1 MPLAGSGCSVAWL
14 ARLTGGQ
21 EVASSNLAIPT
32 ITFPNKSPRFLTNTL
47 NTSVRLCPCLAANQF
62 SRV

>member
-1 MPLAGSGCSVAWL
+1 

-32 ITFPNKSPRFLTNTL
+32 ITFPNKTPLFFTT
-47 NTSVRLCPCLAANQF
+47 THTMSVP
-62 SRV
+62 